1 LSVVSGKAGEAYET
15 DVIIV
20 GAGPV
25 GLFAVFELGLLDLKA
40 HIVDVLD
47 RPGGQCAELYPEK
60 PIYDIPGLPVVSGQ
74 ELTDRLLNQVKPFAP
89 TFHLAQMAES
99 LERLEDKRF
108 RLKTEL
114 GTTITAPVLVVA
126 AGGGSF
132 VPRKPKIDGLEAYE
146 NKSLFYAVRQMER
159 FRGKDLVIAGG
170 GDSALDW
177 VLNLQ
182 PLAKSTTLVHRR
194 DDFRAAP
201 HSVAQMRK
209 LVAEGKMKLEI
220 SDLKELKG
228 ADGQLSAVICE
239 RKDKSRYDISC
250 DTLLAFYGLTMKLG
264 PIADEP
270 QREPD
275 PGRHREVRN
284 QRTRHLRHRRHQHIP
299 RQTKAHPL
307 RLPRSRA
314 HEPGGVQ
321 DRAAGRTF
329 GVPLYDQFDRPAEKA
344 GRRLSHSKH
353 AKRDLESTANDQT
366 VALDSRSATG
376 RLE

>member
-1 LSVVSGKAGEAYET
+1 LSSIVSAKAGEAYET

-40 HIVDVLD
+40 HVVDVLD

-60 PIYDIPGLPVVSGQ
+60 PIYDIPALPVVSGQ
-74 ELTDRLLNQVKPFAP
+74 ELTDRLLDQIKPFAP

-99 LERLEDKRF
+99 LDRLEDKRF

-114 GTTITAPVLVVA
+114 GTTITAPVLVIA

-132 VPRKPKIDGLEAYE
+132 VPRKPKIDNLEAYE

-177 VLNLQ
+177 VLNLH
-182 PLAKSTTLVHRR
+182 PIAKSTTLVHRR

-228 ADGQLSAVICE
+228 EAGQLSAVICE
-239 RKDKSRYDISC
+239 RKDKTRYDIPC

-264 PIADEP
+264 PIAGFGLNLNE
-270 QREPD
+270 
-275 PGRHREVRN
+275 N
-284 QRTRHLRHRRHQHIP
+284 LIP
-299 RQTKAHPL
+299 VDTEKFET
-307 RLPRSRA
+307 S
-314 HEPGGVQ
+314 EPGIFAIGDINTYPGKLKLILCGFHEAALMSQSAFKLARPGERLVFLYTTSSTDLQKKLGV
-321 DRAAGRTF
+321 
-329 GVPLYDQFDRPAEKA
+329 V
-344 GRRLSHSKH
+344 
-353 AKRDLESTANDQT
+353 
-366 VALDSRSATG
+366 
-376 RLE
+376 